1 MSASVTHPPLPPLLE
16 TLARL
21 ERAGIPH
28 ALGASGL
35 CAALGLVDHVNDWD
49 VTCEADLDTLAALFA
64 DRPHERFGNSGCHAD
79 HKLNLEANGIELIA
93 RFAFFVPGGVVRIPT
108 RVTGRWNG
116 APVGSPEAWAV
127 AYALMGEFD
136 DVAQRERRRARAETL
151 FAWLAEHGAEPAAV
165 RELLAEPLPAELATR
180 LGALPARRPA

>member
-1 MSASVTHPPLPPLLE
+1 MIAHPPLAPLRE
-16 TLARL
+16 ALAKL
-21 ERAGIPH
+21 AAAGIPH

-35 CAALGLVDHVNDWD
+35 CAALGLVERVHDWD
-49 VTCEADLDTLAALFA
+49 VTCEADLAALEACFA
-64 DRPHERFGNSGCHAD
+64 GEPAASSGNSGCHAD
-79 HKLNLEANGIELIA
+79 HKLVLRDGEIELIA
-93 RFAFFVPGGVVRIPT
+93 RFAFFAGGRVVRIPT
-108 RVTGRWNG
+108 RVTRDWLGL
-116 APVGSPEAWAV
+116 PVGSPEAWAV

-136 DVAQRERRRARAETL
+136 DVTQRERRRARAETL